1 MDPRILS
8 SLSLII
14 LLILCCILGIT
25 SSGIPS
31 TSLILLSAVDHVNHS
46 FDTFFFV
53 LFLEDLFSIFQK
65 PLFIIFCS
73 FLIFIIL
80 DLYFLQI
87 VYSVIIYI
95 NSEGNIFLFF
105 TSCLFSLMID
115 SFMFSYLRKM
125 MSLSGRL
132 SRWAVSAA

>member
-1 MDPRILS
+1 MLTIP
-8 SLSLII
+8 
-14 LLILCCILGIT
+14 LIL
-25 SSGIPS
+25 
-31 TSLILLSAVDHVNHS
+31 
-46 FDTFFFV
+46 FF

-65 PLFIIFCS
+65 HLLFIIFCS

-115 SFMFSYLRKM
+115 SFMFSYLREI

-132 SRWAVSAA
+132 SQWAMSMA